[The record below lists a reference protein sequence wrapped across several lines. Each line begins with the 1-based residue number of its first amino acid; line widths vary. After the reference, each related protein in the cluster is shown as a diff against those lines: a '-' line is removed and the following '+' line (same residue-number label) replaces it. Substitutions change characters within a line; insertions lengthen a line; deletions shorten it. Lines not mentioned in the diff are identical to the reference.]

1 MKELIDEL
9 AYAYYRNRMSSSER
23 QRFDQIAEAHD
34 DGDSITTDEEEFLQE
49 LSDKFG
55 L

>member
-1 MKELIDEL
+1 MKDLIDEL

-23 QRFDQIAEAHD
+23 AKFDGIAEAID
-34 DGDSITTDEEEFLQE
+34 DGDSITVEEEEFLQE
-49 LSDKFG
+49 LADKFG